1 MEKWFWITA
10 LLLSMDLITLVIDC
24 IFHRALKDFKATT
37 KGISS
42 TWFGFCGFREHFCR
56 NENFAINVYF
66 CLKGPDRYIKKE
78 ILAIYY
84 FGFRCMVWHC
94 SNCNWPYPCILDGRR
109 NAAGIRPICVTG
121 NWVYQNNSS
130 INSTVF
136 ILLF

>member
-1 MEKWFWITA
+1 MV
-10 LLLSMDLITLVIDC
+10 LNNC
-24 IFHRALKDFKATT
+24 IIFADGFDNPCYRLHFSQSSQRFQSNDKRYL
-37 KGISS
+37 SS

-94 SNCNWPYPCILDGRR
+94 SNCNWPYICILDGRR
-109 NAAGIRPICVTG
+109 NAAGIHVRPICVTG

-136 ILLF
+136 ILIF

>member
-1 MEKWFWITA
+1 MV
-10 LLLSMDLITLVIDC
+10 LNNC
-24 IFHRALKDFKATT
+24 IIFADGFDNPCYRLHFSQSSQRFQSNDKRYL
-37 KGISS
+37 SS
-42 TWFGFCGFREHFCR
+42 TWFGFCGFRKHFCR

-66 CLKGPDRYIKKE
+66 CLKGPDHYIKKE

-94 SNCNWPYPCILDGRR
+94 SNCNWPYTCILDGRR

-121 NWVYQNNSS
+121 NWVYQNNCS